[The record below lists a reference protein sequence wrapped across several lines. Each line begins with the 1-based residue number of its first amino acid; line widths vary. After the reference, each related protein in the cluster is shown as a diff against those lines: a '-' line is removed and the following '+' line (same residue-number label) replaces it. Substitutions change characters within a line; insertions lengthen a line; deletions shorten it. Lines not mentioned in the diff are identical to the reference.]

1 MALTKDELIKS
12 AIIEAAQK
20 LFQQFGLAKTTM
32 EDIAKA
38 VGKGKSSIYYYYATK
53 ENIFEAVVE
62 KEAQSIESDIVSA
75 IEKAATACEKL
86 NAFAHSRYKALRKR
100 QLLYKIMVHSFE
112 ENMCVFNVIKQR
124 FSETEYNIIQA
135 IIAYGIASGEFDA
148 AHGKPN
154 TSMTTKICRNTLKGL
169 QMELSFG
176 NYTASA
182 TDLID
187 ATVKFVVSGLKN
199 CH

>member
-1 MALTKDELIKS
+1 MALTKDELIKA

-62 KEAQSIESDIVSA
+62 KEAQSIENDIVVA
-75 IEKAATACEKL
+75 IEKATTACDKL

-112 ENMCVFNVIKQR
+112 EHMCVFNVIKQR
-124 FSETEYNIIQA
+124 FSETEYNIIQD
-135 IIAYGIASGEFDA
+135 IVTYGIANGEFDP
-148 AHGKPN
+148 AHGKPD
-154 TSMTTKICRNTLKGL
+154 TSMATKICRNTFKGL

-199 CH
+199 C

>member
-62 KEAQSIESDIVSA
+62 KEAQSIESDIVTA
-75 IEKAATACEKL
+75 IEKETSACEKL
-86 NAFAHSRYKALRKR
+86 NAFAHSRHKALRKR
-100 QLLYKIMVHSFE
+100 QLLYKIMIHSFE

-124 FSETEYNIIQA
+124 FSETEYNIIQS
-135 IIAYGIASGEFDA
+135 IIIYGIETGEFDK
-148 AHGKPN
+148 AHGQPN
-154 TSMTTKICRNTLKGL
+154 TVMATKICRNTFKGL

-176 NYTASA
+176 NYKDSA
-182 TDLID
+182 IDLID
-187 ATVKFVVSGLKN
+187 ATVNFVISGLKN
-199 CH
+199 C